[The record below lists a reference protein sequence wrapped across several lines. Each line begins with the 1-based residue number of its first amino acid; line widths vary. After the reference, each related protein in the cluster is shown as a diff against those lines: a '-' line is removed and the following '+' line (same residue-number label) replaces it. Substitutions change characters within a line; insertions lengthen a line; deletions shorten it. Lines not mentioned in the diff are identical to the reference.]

1 MPHKQTISVK
11 EVLWAKL
18 QQALCSQCYTNN
30 FLEVQQLPKLRP
42 PRMALAQS
50 PPPPPAEEDVTA
62 LEAMGFPREAAD
74 ERSGGNVERA
84 AHRLLEDGAATRPPS
99 AGAAG
104 PPPLPVAD
112 VEPRA
117 SPATAVTTSHHHGG
131 HTD

>member
-1 MPHKQTISVK
+1 
-11 EVLWAKL
+11 
-18 QQALCSQCYTNN
+18 
-30 FLEVQQLPKLRP
+30 
-42 PRMALAQS
+42 MALAQPS
-50 PPPPPAEEDVTA
+50 PLRRRPLRRTSQHWRRWVSLGRQPH
-62 LEAMGFPREAAD
+62 